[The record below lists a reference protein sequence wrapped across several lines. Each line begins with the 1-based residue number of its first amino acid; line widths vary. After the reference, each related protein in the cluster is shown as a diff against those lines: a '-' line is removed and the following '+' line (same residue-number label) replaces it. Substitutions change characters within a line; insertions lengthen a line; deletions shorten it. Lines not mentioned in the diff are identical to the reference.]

1 MERDVNPA
9 RNPPEEAGTC
19 DSPVKGPVLLEPA
32 DRSYVLA
39 ALGGRPRL
47 VPVSLTADGEE
58 VLAGE
63 DLGLD
68 CLLSWR
74 LGGQAVLYRTAKS

>member
-1 MERDVNPA
+1 MNPA

-32 DRSYVLA
+32 ARSYMLA

-63 DLGLD
+63 DLGPGLPS
-68 CLLSWR
+68 LLEAWR
-74 LGGQAVLYRTAKS
+74 TSSSL

>member
-1 MERDVNPA
+1 MNPA

-32 DRSYVLA
+32 DRSYMLA

-63 DLGLD
+63 DLGPGLPS
-68 CLLSWR
+68 LLEAWR
-74 LGGQAVLYRTAKS
+74 TSSSL

>member
-1 MERDVNPA
+1 MSA
-9 RNPPEEAGTC
+9 EEQVSVEVRG
-19 DSPVKGPVLLEPA
+19 LLEPA
-32 DRSYVLA
+32 ARSYMLA

-63 DLGLD
+63 DLGPGLPS
-68 CLLSWR
+68 LLEAWR
-74 LGGQAVLYRTAKS
+74 TSSSL